1 MLASIVVV
9 FFFVMMG
16 ESTFRPHLIMHKL
29 HMTSTN
35 DTFLMSIL

>member
-9 FFFVMMG
+9 FFVMMG
-16 ESTFRPHLIMHKL
+16 ESTFRPHLTMHKL

-35 DTFLMSIL
+35 DSFLMSIL